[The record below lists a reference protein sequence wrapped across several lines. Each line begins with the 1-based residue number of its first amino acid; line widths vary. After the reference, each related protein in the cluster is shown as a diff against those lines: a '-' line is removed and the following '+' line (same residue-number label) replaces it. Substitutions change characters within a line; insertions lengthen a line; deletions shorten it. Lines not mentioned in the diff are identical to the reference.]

1 MENWFDAYPEKCPRE
16 INPEA
21 YPSIVEV
28 LNESFTKFGDREAF
42 VNFGKVLT
50 YREVDILSRNFAAYL
65 QKVVGLKKGDR
76 VAIQIPNTLQ
86 TPIAQFGALRAGLIV
101 VNTNPLY
108 TAREME
114 HQFKDSGAK
123 ALVILANYAHLA
135 EKVVPK
141 TSIETV
147 VITEL
152 GDLLGFPK
160 KHIVNNV
167 VRYVKKM
174 VPTFN
179 MPSAI
184 SFNDAISQG
193 SKQRLETPQLTPD
206 DIAFLQYTG
215 GTTGVSKGVML
226 TNRNIVANMEQM
238 AAWIDSTHD
247 IANNREII
255 ITALPLYHIFS
266 LTVNLF
272 AFFKFGAFNI
282 LITNPRDLKSFV
294 KEIKPWP
301 FTMMTGVN
309 TLFRALA
316 NFEEFKQLDFSKFKL
331 SVGGGMAVQK
341 SVSDLWEKV
350 TGLPIVEGYGAT
362 ETSPLVTANP
372 TNGTE
377 QVGTIGVP
385 VPSTQVCIFNDKD
398 EEVATGEEGELCVKG
413 PQVMK
418 GYWNRPEETA
428 KVFNK
433 DGWLKTGDVAVA
445 KADGFF
451 KIVDRI
457 KDMILVSGFNVY
469 PNEIE
474 DVVCLHNGVMEAA
487 AIGVKDDCSGEAVKL
502 FVVKKDPNLTEEDII
517 AHCKE
522 NLTGYKRPKQI
533 EFRDELPKTNVGKI
547 LRRELREPVAPASQ

>member
-1 MENWFDAYPEKCPRE
+1 MENWFDAYPEKCPHE

-21 YPSIVEV
+21 YNSIVDT
-28 LNESFTKFGDREAF
+28 LNESFTKFADREAF

-76 VAIQIPNTLQ
+76 VAIQVPNTLQ
-86 TPIAQFGALRAGLIV
+86 TPIAQFGALRAGLTV

-141 TSIETV
+141 TDIETV
-147 VITEL
+147 IITEL

-160 KHIVNNV
+160 KHLVNSV

-174 VPTFN
+174 VPAYH
-179 MPSAI
+179 MPQAV
-184 SFNDAISQG
+184 SFNDALAAG
-193 SKQRLETPQLTPD
+193 SKQRLEATELTPD

-226 TNRNIVANMEQM
+226 THRNIVANMEQIS
-238 AAWIDSTHD
+238 AWINSTHD
-247 IANNREII
+247 MANRREII

-316 NFEEFKQLDFSKFKL
+316 NFEDFKQLDFSSFNL
-331 SVGGGMAVQK
+331 TVAGGMAVQQ
-341 SVSDLWEKV
+341 SVSELWEKV

-362 ETSPLVTANP
+362 ETSPVATCNP
-372 TNGTE
+372 TNGKE
-377 QVGTIGVP
+377 QVGTIGLP
-385 VPSTQVCIFNDKD
+385 LPSTKVAIFNDQG
-398 EEVATGEEGELCVKG
+398 EEVPTGEEGEICVKG

-418 GYWNRPEETA
+418 GYWNRPDATA
-428 KVFNK
+428 EVFNK

-445 KADGFF
+445 KPDGFF

-474 DVVCLHNGVMEAA
+474 DVVCLHSGVLEAA
-487 AIGVKDDCSGEAVKL
+487 AIGIKDDCSGEAVKL
-502 FVVKKDPNLTEEDII
+502 FVVKKDPALSKEDLLE
-517 AHCKE
+517 HCKA
-522 NLTGYKRPKQI
+522 NLTGYKRPKVI

-547 LRRELREPVAPASQ
+547 LRRGLRDEGSSASQ